1 MTRDIATPLKME
13 ERNWEMT
20 LSVRNVTRRKL

>member
-1 MTRDIATPLKME
+1 MTRDIAIPLKMD
-13 ERNWEMT
+13 ERWEMT